1 MNYQD
6 KVIAV
11 FGASE
16 DPSKF
21 GYKILTD
28 LAANGLTVYG
38 INPKGGHIKGNTF
51 LPCLAD
57 VPANVDVAIMVVPPV
72 ALSGAVEQCIQ
83 GGVREIWFQPGAR
96 LESAFQAA
104 TAAGIH
110 AVNSCFM
117 AENGFW

>member
-6 KVIAV
+6 KKIAV

-16 DPSKF
+16 DPSKY

-28 LAANGLTVYG
+28 LAADGLEVYG
-38 INPKGGHIKGNTF
+38 INPKGGHVKGHTF
-51 LPCLAD
+51 FASLAD
-57 VPANVDVAIMVVPPV
+57 VPAPIDVAIMVVPPV
-72 ALSGAVEQCIQ
+72 VLDGAVAQCIAAN
-83 GGVREIWFQPGAR
+83 VREIWFQPGAR
-96 LESAFQAA
+96 SDSAYQAA
-104 TAAGIH
+104 QRAGIK

>member
-16 DPSKF
+16 DPSKY
-21 GYKILTD
+21 GYKILTE
-28 LAANGLTVYG
+28 LAANGLKVYG

-51 LPCLAD
+51 VTCLAE
-57 VPANVDVAIMVVPPV
+57 VPVAVDVAIMVVPPEV
-72 ALSGAVEQCIQ
+72 LPGAVEQCIR
-83 GGVREIWFQPGAR
+83 GRVREIWFQPGAR
-96 LESAFQAA
+96 LEHAYQTAQQA
-104 TAAGIH
+104 GLKV
-110 AVNSCFM
+110 VNSCFM